1 MKVWCDDHLNYITD
15 KFSTNMDIF
24 RILSRGASLK
34 KSTDVTTDY
43 ALPSAKQN
51 QTRKHKEE
59 SILNQVEKETDFF
72 HTRKHT
78 KQVPEKEATE
88 PVFTKQ
94 EKDDDEAPPLV
105 LKDAED
111 AKKFR
116 NLHRSKVTG
125 DDIPTPIG
133 SFEDMIGRFKIDKK
147 LLSNLIDNDFIEPTA
162 IQCESIPITLSNRDL
177 IACAPTGSGKTL
189 AFLIPLIQ
197 QLIINHVDKNYGIRG
212 LIISPTNE
220 LAVQIFQELETLVR
234 GKKLTIGILS
244 KQLASKLNNDIVKAS
259 KYDIIVSTPLRLID
273 IVKNEKIDLS
283 KVEQL
288 VIDEAD
294 KLFDHGFAE
303 QTDEILN
310 HLTNPKIRKS
320 MFSATIPSGVEEMA
334 HSIMKDPIRV
344 IIGHKEAASTTID
357 QKLVFTGNEEGKLL
371 AIRQMVQNSEF
382 KPPIIIFLQS
392 ITRAKALFHELVYD
406 KLNVDVI
413 HAERTPKQRDE
424 VIKRFKNGD
433 IWVLITTDVLARG
446 VDFKGVNLV
455 INYDVPQSAQAYVH
469 RIGRTGRGGRA
480 GRAVTFF
487 TKEDDKAVKPIIN
500 VMKQSGC
507 ESGFSEW
514 MENMGKLSKKEKKNI
529 KTNEVK
535 RKKISTVPKI
545 IKQKR
550 KQKQEMIAASKK
562 RKQAEGN

>member
-1 MKVWCDDHLNYITD
+1 
-15 KFSTNMDIF
+15 MDIF

-34 KSTDVTTDY
+34 KSRDVTTDY

-51 QTRKHKEE
+51 QSQKHKEE

-78 KQVPEKEATE
+78 KQVPEKEVE
-88 PVFTKQ
+88 LESPEQQK
-94 EKDDDEAPPLV
+94 EDEAPPLE
-105 LKDAED
+105 LKDEDD

-125 DDIPTPIG
+125 DDIPIPIG
-133 SFEDMIGRFKIDKK
+133 SFEDMIGRFKIDRQ
-147 LLSNLIDNDFIEPTA
+147 LLSNLIDNDFIGPTA
-162 IQCESIPITLSNRDL
+162 IQCESIPITLSSRDL

-197 QLIINHVDKNYGIRG
+197 QLLKKQVEKNYGVRG

-283 KVEQL
+283 KVDQL

-310 HLTNPKIRKS
+310 HLTNTKIRKS

-344 IIGHKEAASTTID
+344 IIGHKEAASSTID
-357 QKLVFTGNEEGKLL
+357 QKLIFTGNEEGKLL
-371 AIRQMVQNSEF
+371 AIRQMVQNGEF

-507 ESGFSEW
+507 KSGFSEW
-514 MENMGKLSKKEKKNI
+514 MENMGKLSKKEKKNV
-529 KTNEVK
+529 KTHEVK
-535 RKKISTVPKI
+535 RKKISTVPKL

-550 KQKQEMIAASKK
+550 KQKQEMIAASKR
-562 RKQAEGN
+562 RKQAESN